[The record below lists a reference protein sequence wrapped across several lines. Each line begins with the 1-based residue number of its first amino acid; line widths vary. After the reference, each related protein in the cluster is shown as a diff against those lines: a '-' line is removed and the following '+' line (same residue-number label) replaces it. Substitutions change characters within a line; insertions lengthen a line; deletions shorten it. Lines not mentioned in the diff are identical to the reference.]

1 MSEPISL
8 NEAAEQLGVHYM
20 TAYRYV
26 RTGRLAAHKDEGQWR
41 VEAKDLTAFLSE
53 PMGATPRGELLP
65 GLIEERLL
73 AGDEN
78 GTYQLIENAMASG
91 AGPEEAYL
99 DLIAPA
105 MTEVGMRW
113 SRGEVSIADEHVASS
128 TALRVISRLGPRVS
142 SRGRT
147 KGIILLATVANDFHY
162 LPTALLRDLLR
173 FRGFDV
179 QDLGAN
185 TPAQSIVDRART
197 VPDLLAIG
205 LSATLPDQE
214 ELIRDTIS
222 LLSRD
227 VAVPVVVG
235 GSAFTNDEHILSL
248 GECMPSTSAHQALEI
263 FDAIHAERRATSR

>member
-8 NEAAEQLGVHYM
+8 NEAAAQLGVHYM

-26 RTGRLAAHKDEGQWR
+26 RTGRLAAHKAGGQWR
-41 VEAKDLTAFLSE
+41 VEAEDLSAFLSE
-53 PMGATPRGELLP
+53 PMGTTPRGELLP

-105 MTEVGMRW
+105 MTEIGVRW
-113 SRGEVSIADEHVASS
+113 SRGELSVADEHVASS
-128 TALRVISRLGPRVS
+128 TALRVISRLGQRVS

-147 KGIILLATVANDFHY
+147 KGTVLLATVANDYHY

-173 FRGFDV
+173 FRGFEV

-185 TPAQSIVDRART
+185 TPAQSIADRARKL
-197 VPDLLAIG
+197 PDLLAIG
-205 LSATLPDQE
+205 LSASLPDQD
-214 ELIRDTIS
+214 ELISDTIS
-222 LLSRD
+222 LLSIE
-227 VAVPVVVG
+227 VAVPIVVG
-235 GSAFTNDEHILSL
+235 GSAFTDNEHILSL
-248 GECMPSTSAHQALEI
+248 GGCLPSTSARQALDI
-263 FDAIHAERRATSR
+263 FDAIHAERRIATR